1 MYKING
7 PNDPMKEIKEHFRKC
22 IEKSRQ
28 DMIKHY
34 PEEIQKEMLEHFEKK
49 DNEFFEELKKRH
61 AEDNSKYVVKS
72 AEELK
77 KIDEELK
84 PFQQG
89 KSVTEIIDEKMDKYI
104 SEFEKKWG
112 GNF

>member
-7 PNDPMKEIKEHFRKC
+7 PNDTMKEIKQSFQKY

-28 DMIKHY
+28 NMVKGY
-34 PEEIQKEMLEHFEKK
+34 PEEIQKEMLDHFEKK
-49 DNEFFEELKKRH
+49 DNEFFDELRKRS
-61 AEDNSKYVVKS
+61 AEDNTKYVIRS

-77 KIDEELK
+77 KIDDELK